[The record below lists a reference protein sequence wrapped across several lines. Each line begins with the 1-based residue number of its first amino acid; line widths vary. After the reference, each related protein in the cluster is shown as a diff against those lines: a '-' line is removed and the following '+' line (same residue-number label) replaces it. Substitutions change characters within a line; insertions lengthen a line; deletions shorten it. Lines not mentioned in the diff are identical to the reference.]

1 MNNSIFHRS
10 RNTFLLLFLFAISFS
25 AISQNNNNNNP
36 PQSDSFWQYVRY
48 GGGLGLSF
56 GNGIFSATVA
66 PSAIYDFNTQ
76 FSAGIA
82 LNYTYFN
89 DDDFFRSTIVG
100 GSLIGLFNPLPEIQ
114 LSSEFEYMHVSRNF
128 DDPIFEDDSY
138 WQPAVFFGIGYTSD
152 VITVG
157 VRYNVLHDD
166 EKSIYA
172 DALVPFVRV
181 YF

>member
-1 MNNSIFHRS
+1 MKKSVFYRS
-10 RNTFLLLFLFAISFS
+10 KSTFLLFFMLLLSFS
-25 AISQNNNNNNP
+25 AFSQNTSNDSQQNG
-36 PQSDSFWQYVRY
+36 SDFWQYVRY
-48 GGGLGLSF
+48 GGGLGLGF

-89 DDDFFRSTIVG
+89 DDDFFKSTIVG
-100 GSLIGLFNPLPEIQ
+100 GSFIGLFNPLPEIQ

-128 DDPIFEDDSY
+128 NDPIFEDDNY
-138 WQPAVFFGIGYTSD
+138 WQPAVFFGIGYTTD

>member
-1 MNNSIFHRS
+1 M
-10 RNTFLLLFLFAISFS
+10 LLFSVS
-25 AISQNNNNNNP
+25 ALSQNNTSNS
-36 PQSDSFWQYVRY
+36 QGSDFWKRVRY

-89 DDDFFRSTIVG
+89 DDDFFKSTIVG
-100 GSLIGLFNPLPEIQ
+100 GSLIGLYSPLREIQ
-114 LSSEFEYMHVSRNF
+114 LSTEFEYMNVNRDF
-128 DDPIFEDDSY
+128 DDPIFEDDNY
-138 WQPAVFFGIGYTSD
+138 WQPAVFFGIGYTSNNF
-152 VITVG
+152 TVG

>member
-1 MNNSIFHRS
+1 MKKSVFYYFK
-10 RNTFLLLFLFAISFS
+10 TPFLLFFMLLFSLS
-25 AISQNNNNNNP
+25 ALSQNNTSNS
-36 PQSDSFWQYVRY
+36 QGSDFWKRVRY

-66 PSAIYDFNTQ
+66 PSAIYDFNAQ

-89 DDDFFRSTIVG
+89 DDDFFKSTIVG
-100 GSLIGLFNPLPEIQ
+100 GSLIGLYSPLREIQ
-114 LSSEFEYMHVSRNF
+114 LSTEFEYMNVNRDF
-128 DDPIFEDDSY
+128 DNPIFEDDNY
-138 WQPAVFFGIGYTSD
+138 WQPAVFFGIGYTSNNF
-152 VITVG
+152 TVG

>member
-1 MNNSIFHRS
+1 M
-10 RNTFLLLFLFAISFS
+10 LLFSVS
-25 AISQNNNNNNP
+25 ALSQNNTSNS
-36 PQSDSFWQYVRY
+36 QGSDFWKRVRY

-66 PSAIYDFNTQ
+66 PSAIYDFNAQ

-89 DDDFFRSTIVG
+89 DDDFFKSTIVG
-100 GSLIGLFNPLPEIQ
+100 GSLIGLYSPLREIQ
-114 LSSEFEYMHVSRNF
+114 LSTEFEYMNVNRDF
-128 DDPIFEDDSY
+128 DDPIFEDDNY
-138 WQPAVFFGIGYTSD
+138 WQPAVFFGIGYTSNNF
-152 VITVG
+152 TVG
-157 VRYNVLHDD
+157 IRYNVLHDD

>member
-1 MNNSIFHRS
+1 MKDSIFSRS
-10 RNTFLLLFLFAISFS
+10 KNTFLLVFLFVTSFS
-25 AISQNNNNNNP
+25 AISQNNSNINTS
-36 PQSDSFWQYVRY
+36 QDDSFWQYVRF

-66 PSAIYDFNTQ
+66 PSAIYDFDTR

-100 GSLIGLFNPLPEIQ
+100 GSVIGLFNPIPEIQ
-114 LSSEFEYMHVSRNF
+114 LSSEFEYMNVSRDF
-128 DDPIFEDDSY
+128 EDPIFEDDNY

-152 VITVG
+152 MITVG

>member
-1 MNNSIFHRS
+1 MKNSFLSLPNKI
-10 RNTFLLLFLFAISFS
+10 FLLVFLFVISFS
-25 AISQNNNNNNP
+25 AISQNTSNTSP
-36 PQSDSFWQYVRY
+36 PQDDSFWQYVRY

-89 DDDFFRSTIVG
+89 EDDVFRSTIVG
-100 GSLIGLFNPLPEIQ
+100 GSFIGLFNPIPEIQ
-114 LSSEFEYMHVSRNF
+114 LSSEFEYLHVSRNF
-128 DDPIFEDDSY
+128 DDPIFQDDDY
-138 WQPAVFFGIGYTSD
+138 WQPAVFFGIGYTTD
-152 VITVG
+152 VVTVG
-157 VRYNVLHDD
+157 IRYNVVHDD
-166 EKSIYA
+166 DKSIYA

>member
-1 MNNSIFHRS
+1 MNNSIFYRS
-10 RNTFLLLFLFAISFS
+10 KNTFLLVFLLTFSFS
-25 AISQNNNNNNP
+25 AISQNSTNP
-36 PQSDSFWQYVRY
+36 NTSQDDSFWRYVRY
-48 GGGLGLSF
+48 GGGVGLSF

-66 PSAIYDFNTQ
+66 PSAIYDFNAQ

-82 LNYTYFN
+82 LNYTYFK
-89 DDDFFRSTIVG
+89 DDDFFSSTIVG
-100 GSLIGLFNPLPEIQ
+100 GSFIGLYNPLPEIQ
-114 LSSEFEYMHVSRNF
+114 LSSEFEYMNVSRNF
-128 DDPIFEDDSY
+128 DDPIFEDDNY
-138 WQPAVFFGIGYTSD
+138 WQPAVFFGIGYTTD

>member
-1 MNNSIFHRS
+1 MKDSVFSRS
-10 RNTFLLLFLFAISFS
+10 KFTILLFFLCATAF
-25 AISQNNNNNNP
+25 SQNMNQNST
-36 PQSDSFWQYVRY
+36 QSDFWKNIRF

-66 PSAIYDFNTQ
+66 PSAIYDFNSR

-89 DDDFFRSTIVG
+89 DNDFFKSTIVG
-100 GSLIGLFNPLPEIQ
+100 GSFLSLYNVLPEIQ
-114 LSSEFEYMHVSRNF
+114 LSSEFEYLNVNRDFES
-128 DDPIFEDDSY
+128 DLLEDDNY
-138 WQPAVFFGIGYTSD
+138 WQPAIFFGIGYTTNH
-152 VITVG
+152 ITIG

-166 EKSIYA
+166 DKSIYA

>member
-1 MNNSIFHRS
+1 M
-10 RNTFLLLFLFAISFS
+10 LLFSLS
-25 AISQNNNNNNP
+25 ALSQNTTSNS
-36 PQSDSFWQYVRY
+36 QGSDFWKRVRY

-89 DDDFFRSTIVG
+89 DDDFFRSTIIG
-100 GSLIGLFNPLPEIQ
+100 GSLIGLYSPLREIQ
-114 LSSEFEYMHVSRNF
+114 LSTEFEYMNVNRDF
-128 DDPIFEDDSY
+128 DDPIFADDNY
-138 WQPAVFFGIGYTSD
+138 WQPAVFFGIGYTTNNF
-152 VITVG
+152 TVG

>member
-1 MNNSIFHRS
+1 M
-10 RNTFLLLFLFAISFS
+10 ISFS
-25 AISQNNNNNNP
+25 ANSQNTTS
-36 PQSDSFWQYVRY
+36 QDDSFWQYVRY

-56 GNGIFSATVA
+56 GDGIFSATVA

-89 DDDFFRSTIVG
+89 DDDFFKSTIVG
-100 GSLIGLFNPLPEIQ
+100 GSFIGLFNPNILPEIQ

-128 DDPIFEDDSY
+128 EDPIFEDDNY